1 MQIKT
6 LSESI
11 DKKQDLSLMVY
22 GRSGVGKTRLIGTLG
37 GKVLVL
43 SAERGLL
50 SLGGLDQKDKER
62 ISVAEV
68 STAKEIAEI
77 KDLAVFDWIVIDSI
91 SDIFESDLAALKK
104 TNKDPRQA
112 YGDLQDTGFA
122 LFRFLRDKTK
132 CGLVIIAKEIAEE
145 KRVEPSMPGSKLG
158 QAASYYFDLVCR
170 LVVNQDG
177 TRSLIT
183 NSRDGIEVAKDRS
196 GKLNQIEPAD
206 LSVLVNKIK
215 GGAPIK

>member
-11 DKKQDLSLMVY
+11 DKKQSLSLIIY
-22 GRSGVGKTRLIGTLG
+22 GRSGAGKTRLVGTLD
-37 GKVLVL
+37 GKILIL

-50 SLGGLDQKDKER
+50 SLDSLDKKDKER
-62 ISVAEV
+62 ISVAEL
-68 STAKEIAEI
+68 STAKDIAEI
-77 KDLAVFDWIVIDSI
+77 KDIEGFDWIVIDSI
-91 SDIFESDLAALKK
+91 SDIFESDLAAAKK
-104 TNKDPRQA
+104 TIKDPRQA
-112 YGDLQDTGFA
+112 YGELQDTGFA

-145 KRVEPSMPGSKLG
+145 KRIEPSMPGSKLG

-170 LVVNQDG
+170 LVVNLDG

-183 NSRDGIEVAKDRS
+183 NSRDGVEVAKDRS
-196 GKLNQIEPAD
+196 GKLNQVEPAD

-215 GGAPIK
+215 GGVATK